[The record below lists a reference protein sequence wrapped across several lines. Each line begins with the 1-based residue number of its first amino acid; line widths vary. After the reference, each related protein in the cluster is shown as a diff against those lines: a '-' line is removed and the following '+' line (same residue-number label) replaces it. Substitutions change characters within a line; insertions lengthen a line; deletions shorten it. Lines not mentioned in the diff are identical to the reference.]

1 MSRPRTG
8 KTEHPKARRVP
19 RRIGSARAFQDLDF
33 LCFSLSSL
41 RFKAVRSARRGH
53 RTPPAPAAWPPFS
66 VSLHGALPKRHR
78 ATGSS
83 PERDV
88 RGPLQQRED
97 RPASSA
103 AVCVGRAGGS
113 WDPPSGEG
121 VGQTTFTPPRGR
133 GDRGSSQGTTRGYSV
148 VKPRAW
154 PRQGSPGRGGLV
166 LRPVP
171 CPAAPSL
178 SCVPCPAAPSLALRP
193 RSTACSDRVHC
204 TSPAPWRT
212 C

>member
-1 MSRPRTG
+1 MDT
-8 KTEHPKARRVP
+8 ARR
-19 RRIGSARAFQDLDF
+19 Q
-33 LCFSLSSL
+33 
-41 RFKAVRSARRGH
+41 H
-53 RTPPAPAAWPPFS
+53 PAAWPPFS
-66 VSLHGALPKRHR
+66 VSLHGALPKRHQ

-103 AVCVGRAGGS
+103 AICVGRAGGS

-121 VGQTTFTPPRGR
+121 VGQTTFTPPRGQ

-148 VKPRAW
+148 VKARVW

-166 LRPVP
+166 LRPRP
-171 CPAAPSL
+171 L
-178 SCVPCPAAPSLALRP
+178 SCGPGAQPALTVSTALAQLPGGLAENSEVPSVPGCKFSCPELRP
-193 RSTACSDRVHC
+193 VGGTWEGVPGRRAGSAGRRRSESCPRHSAAS
-204 TSPAPWRT
+204 TSE
-212 C
+212 